1 MNGAGE
7 IGAPA
12 EPQIEIRGLQTV
24 RRQIRLGIVG
34 DELRNARGL
43 EALQRVGDAFG
54 VGARGKRTNHVP
66 EMIRRVAPKF
76 DDFCVVGQHNPSD
89 RPEIVSI
96 PQILAAH
103 QLGEKPTLAS
113 ALYLPHPEEFRPGSF
128 PLPWDDSG
136 EQRLVGQFARDHGAL
151 VPDRL
156 VTSAKSWLSNPHI
169 DPKQHTLPWRSDSV
183 EEKLSPFECS
193 RLYLQHLK
201 GAFLHA
207 AQAQG
212 RQWDV
217 GDGQIVVT
225 VPASFDEVARSLT
238 AEAAEAAG
246 LSHVTLLEEPQAA
259 FYAWA
264 ARAGRQWRDAVTPG
278 DIILVCDVGGG
289 TADFSLIAVADV
301 AGNLELERISV
312 GEHILLGGDN
322 MDLALAYTLQAG
334 LEVEGKSLD
343 AWQFLA
349 LVHAA
354 ARAKITLFEDAG
366 LAEAPIAVPS
376 RGSSLF
382 AKTISTAL
390 DRATLSQVVLD
401 GFFARTA
408 LEDLPREAPADRT
421 AGIRPA
427 LRVRSGDQQA
437 FRPLPHAQPAERAGE
452 RETRARS
459 SDLGPAGRALMPT
472 ALLFNGGVFKAGPI
486 RARVLDLLASWNG
499 GQVVRE
505 LEGFEPDLAVAQ
517 GAAIYGRDRATG
529 KGMRIK
535 AGAARSYYVGL
546 ETSMLA
552 IPGFRPP
559 VKALCVVPQG
569 MQEGTDQL
577 IEGRTFGLVTGEA
590 AEFRFFSSAV
600 RSGDRP
606 GQILPDAERELEET
620 SSWKSSFLLCPMF
633 RQDRPSRCGSR
644 PSSPN
649 SARSNSG

>member
-1 MNGAGE
+1 MTA
-7 IGAPA
+7 
-12 EPQIEIRGLQTV
+12 RFS
-24 RRQIRLGIVG
+24 LGIDLG
-34 DELRNARGL
+34 TSNCAM
-43 EALQRVGDAFG
+43 ALTDL
-54 VGARGKRTNHVP
+54 
-66 EMIRRVAPKF
+66 
-76 DDFCVVGQHNPSD
+76 DSD
-89 RPEIVSI
+89 RTEIVPIS
-96 PQILAAH
+96 QILVAN

-128 PLPWDDSG
+128 PLPWHENG
-136 EQRLVGQFARDHGAL
+136 EPGIVGQFARDHGAL

-169 DPKQHTLPWRSDSV
+169 DPKQRALPWLSDSA
-183 EEKLSPFECS
+183 EEKLSPFDCS
-193 RLYLQHLK
+193 RRYLRHLM
-201 GAFLHA
+201 GAFLHFA
-207 AQAQG
+207 RTQG
-212 RQWDV
+212 QRWDL

-246 LSHVTLLEEPQAA
+246 MGQVTLLEEPQAA

-264 ARAGRQWRDAVTPG
+264 ARTGREWRHAVAPG
-278 DIILVCDVGGG
+278 DMILVCDVGGG
-289 TADFSLIAVADV
+289 TADFSLIAVTDV

-322 MDLALAYTLQAG
+322 MDLALAYMLRAR
-334 LEVEGKSLD
+334 LEAEGKSLD

-354 ARAKITLFEDAG
+354 ARAKITLFEDLS

-382 AKTISTAL
+382 AKTIATAL
-390 DRATLSQVVLD
+390 DRASLSQVILD
-401 GFFARTA
+401 GFFAQTA
-408 LEDLPREAPADRT
+408 LDDLP
-421 AGIRPA
+421 RPA
-427 LRVRSGDQQA
+427 LRTGLREFGLPYASDPVISKHLARFLTRGLQNVRASDKLGA
-437 FRPLPHAQPAERAGE
+437 LVGARAG
-452 RETRARS
+452 
-459 SDLGPAGRALMPT
+459 GPALMPT
-472 ALLFNGGVFKAGPI
+472 AVLFNGGVFKAGPI

-499 GQVVRE
+499 GQAIRE

-517 GAAIYGRDRATG
+517 GAAIYGRHRATG
-529 KGMRIK
+529 KGIRIK

-546 ETSMLA
+546 ETSMPA

-559 VKALCVVPQG
+559 VQALCVVPQG
-569 MQEGTDQL
+569 MQEGTEQL

-600 RSGDRP
+600 RSGDAP

-620 SSWKSSFLLCPMF
+620 SLLEVDLPALPDVGAGQVVPVRIEAVVTELGTLELWMKHANSDRRWKIEFQV
-633 RQDRPSRCGSR
+633 RTQ
-644 PSSPN
+644 
-649 SARSNSG
+649 